1 MRAILYFKDGSVQHL
16 ELPWPPVP
24 ELRIPIPTEPITFYG
39 EEADL
44 SNTSAV
50 RFKSLL
56 RDRVCLMDEL
66 VIYLEQ

>member
-1 MRAILYFKDGSVQHL
+1 MRAILYFRDGSSQQL
-16 ELPWPPVP
+16 EVPWPPVP
-24 ELRIPIPTEPITFYG
+24 ELKIPIPYEPICWYG